1 MFRREARSGK
11 LSSKV
16 NSRFAQGDFAL
27 EGTSLEVKIKVKVK
41 GVPNGLGVVGSE
53 QI

>member
-27 EGTSLEVKIKVKVK
+27 EGTFLEIKVKVK